1 MKKYLLIAAALFVC
15 GFISGTIM
23 YLNHISIGENVL
35 LVSSGLISMFLIP
48 MWGLSILRN
57 SQNKLEKIHGLHTA
71 LLLIFANISIC
82 FTILNY
88 SSKESVYWVVI
99 AIFVLYATITIAKL
113 IKTKAENSEWMQLVI
128 NSMLLSVLGVFVF
141 NVVNKEQ
148 ISNLY
153 ALETES
159 QKSFEIQK
167 HNTLYWYKNIQILK
181 NESPIDAAEYYLN
194 AEKINNSTI
203 AINNYIDSVKQLS
216 YNSVKK
222 ENDSLSVLTNLNEIQ
237 KIHDLF
243 CGYINNQKDTIRGIG
258 NELKNKLI
266 DYRTKVKE
274 TSLLGNEMLLPLD
287 ILGDTLNLEKAM
299 LIDPWVY
306 KQFANK
312 MLIQEVLLL
321 TKFQN
326 EILYIENLAIRNLY
340 TKAWVAVNN
349 KKKNSSET
357 QK

>member
-23 YLNHISIGENVL
+23 YLNHIPIGENVL
-35 LVSSGLISMFLIP
+35 LISSGLISMLLIP

-57 SQNKLEKIHGLHTA
+57 SKDKLEKIHGLVTA

-88 SSKESVYWVVI
+88 TSKESVYWVVI
-99 AIFVLYATITIAKL
+99 AIFVLYTIITIAKL
-113 IKTKAENSEWMQLVI
+113 IKTKAENSEWMHLVT

-141 NVVNKEQ
+141 NVINKEQ

-159 QKSFEIQK
+159 QKTFEIQK
-167 HNTLYWYKNIQILK
+167 HNTNYWYKNIQVLK
-181 NESPIDAAEYYLN
+181 NESPIDATDFFNN
-194 AEKINNSTI
+194 AEKIKNSTI
-203 AINNYIDSVKQLS
+203 AINNYIDSIKKVS
-216 YNSVKK
+216 YNLVKK
-222 ENDSLSVLTNLNEIQ
+222 ENDSLSVLANLYEIP
-237 KIHDLF
+237 KAHDLF

-258 NELKNKLI
+258 NELKKNLI
-266 DYRTKVKE
+266 EYRANVKE
-274 TSLLGNEMLLPLD
+274 ASMLGAEMLLPLD
-287 ILGDTLNLEKAM
+287 ILGDSLNLEKVM
-299 LIDPWVY
+299 MIDPWVY
-306 KQFANK
+306 KYFANK
-312 MLIQEVLLL
+312 MLIQDVLLL

-326 EILYIENLAIRNLY
+326 EIYYIENLAIRNLY